1 MTAEEPPNVVYVD
14 ETGEL
19 LEAAELDVIEE
30 LDIVEE
36 PDAVGER
43 LEDREVV

>member
-1 MTAEEPPNVVYVD
+1 MTTEEPPNVVYVD
-14 ETGEL
+14 ETEEL

-36 PDAVGER
+36 LDAVEER
-43 LEDREVV
+43 LEDRDVV

>member
-1 MTAEEPPNVVYVD
+1 MTTEESLNVVYVD

-36 PDAVGER
+36 LDAVEER
-43 LEDREVV
+43 LEDRDVV